1 MNELTRTL
9 YYGNTALDWLL
20 AIGIA
25 MGMGLL
31 FLLLHRLLV
40 QRFKASTDVNTV
52 FLRDLIVAI
61 VFTTWKP
68 FLVLLAIVI
77 SIQTLKLPLNLD
89 RIATHIFIVVVLL
102 QAALWVN
109 RGIAI
114 WISRYLRE
122 KRESDAASATTVMML
137 GFLARLAVW
146 VVMVLMVLDNLGVNI
161 TALVASLG
169 IVGVA
174 AALAVQN
181 ILADLFASLSITLDK
196 PFVIGDFIVMDD
208 VLGTIEHIGLKT
220 TRIRSLSGEQ
230 IVVANADLLKSRIR
244 NFKKMYERR
253 VEFTFRV
260 VYNTPVEK
268 LERLPALI
276 HALIEQQPKTRF
288 DRTHFKEYGES
299 ALIFEVVYF
308 VLDPDFNLYMDIQ
321 QNINLAIFRCFQQE
335 GIDFG
340 FPTRTI
346 NVAPAANT
354 PLPNEAKTSA
364 E

>member
-25 MGMGLL
+25 MGMGLF
-31 FLLLHRLLV
+31 FLLLHRWLL
-40 QRFKASTDVNTV
+40 QRFKASTDANTA

-77 SIQTLKLPLNLD
+77 SIQTLRLPLKLD
-89 RIATHIFIVVVLL
+89 QTATHIFLVVVLL

-114 WISRYLRE
+114 WVSRYLRE

-253 VEFTFRV
+253 VEFAFRV

-276 HALIEQQPKTRF
+276 RALIEQQPKTRF

-321 QNINLAIFRCFQQE
+321 QNINLAIFRRFQEQ

-346 NVAPAANT
+346 NVTPAANT
-354 PLPNEAKTSA
+354 PPPNETKTSP

>member
-1 MNELTRTL
+1 MSGWNRIL
-9 YYGNTALDWLL
+9 YGNSALDWLL

-25 MGMGLL
+25 FGMALL

-40 QRFKASTDVNTV
+40 QRLKPGTDNSTLLV
-52 FLRDLIVAI
+52 RDLVAAI
-61 VFTTWKP
+61 VFSTNKF
-68 FLVLLAIVI
+68 FLVLLAIGLSVY
-77 SIQTLKLPLNLD
+77 TLKLPFKLEQ
-89 RIATHIFIVVVLL
+89 IATGVFIVVLLL
-102 QAALWVN
+102 QAALWAN
-109 RGIAI
+109 RGIVI

-137 GFLARLAVW
+137 GFLVRLTVWAVIF
-146 VVMVLMVLDNLGVNI
+146 LMILDNLGVNI

-260 VYNTPVEK
+260 VYNTSVEK
-268 LERLPALI
+268 LERLPAI
-276 HALIEQQPKTRF
+276 IRALIEEQPKTRF

-321 QNINLAIFRCFQQE
+321 QAINLAIFRRFQEQD
-335 GIDFG
+335 IVFG

-346 NVAPAANT
+346 NVAPAVT
-354 PLPNEAKTSA
+354 SLDEAKTSS

>member
-1 MNELTRTL
+1 MNELNRTL
-9 YYGNTALDWLL
+9 YYGNSALDWLL
-20 AIGIA
+20 SIGIA
-25 MGMGLL
+25 IGMALL
-31 FLLLHRLLV
+31 FLLLHRFLV
-40 QRFKASTDVNTV
+40 QRFKTSTDVSTV

-77 SIQTLKLPLNLD
+77 SIQTLKLPLKLD
-89 RIATHIFIVVVLL
+89 QVATHIFIVVVLL

-146 VVMVLMVLDNLGVNI
+146 VVMVLMILDNLGVNI

-276 HALIEQQPKTRF
+276 RALIEQQPKTRF

-308 VLDPDFNLYMDIQ
+308 VLDADFNLYMDIQ
-321 QNINLAIFRCFQQE
+321 QNINLAIFRRFE
-335 GIDFG
+335 EEDIVFG

-354 PLPNEAKTSA
+354 PLPGEAKASL

>member
-1 MNELTRTL
+1 MNELNRTL

-25 MGMGLL
+25 IGTGLL
-31 FLLLHRLLV
+31 FLLFHRLLV
-40 QRFKASTDVNTV
+40 QRLKASTNAKTA

-77 SIQTLKLPLNLD
+77 SIQTLQLPLKLD
-89 RIATHIFIVVVLL
+89 QIATRIFILVVLL
-102 QAALWVN
+102 QVALWVN

-114 WISRYLRE
+114 WIGRYLHE

-146 VVMVLMVLDNLGVNI
+146 VVMILMILDNLGVNI

-230 IVVANADLLKSRIR
+230 IVVANADLLRSRIR

-253 VEFTFRV
+253 VQFSFRV
-260 VYNTPVEK
+260 VYTTPVEK
-268 LERLPALI
+268 LERLPTLI
-276 HALIEQQPKTRF
+276 HGLIEQQPKTRF

-321 QNINLAIFRCFQQE
+321 QNINLAIFRRFQEE

-346 NVAPAANT
+346 NVTPAANPSHPDET
-354 PLPNEAKTSA
+354 KTNS

>member
-1 MNELTRTL
+1 MSGLDRTL
-9 YYGNTALDWLL
+9 YYGNSAVDWLL

-25 MGMGLL
+25 FGMALL
-31 FLLLHRLLV
+31 FLLIHRLLV
-40 QRFKASTDVNTV
+40 QRLRMGADTGTI
-52 FLRDLIVAI
+52 FLQDLVVAL

-77 SIQTLKLPLNLD
+77 SIQTLELPLNLD
-89 RIATHIFIVVVLL
+89 QIAINIFIVVVLF
-102 QAALWVN
+102 QAALWLN
-109 RGIAI
+109 RGIAV
-114 WISRYLRE
+114 WIGRYLRE
-122 KRESDAASATTVMML
+122 KRESDAAGATTVMML

-146 VVMVLMVLDNLGVNI
+146 VVMVLMILDNLGVNI

-260 VYNTPVEK
+260 VYNTPLEK
-268 LERLPALI
+268 LERLPVI
-276 HALIEQQPKTRF
+276 IRALIEEQPKTRF

-299 ALIFEVVYF
+299 SLIFEVVYF
-308 VLDPDFNLYMDIQ
+308 MLDPDFNLYMDIQ
-321 QNINLAIFRCFQQE
+321 QAINLAIFRRFQEE
-335 GIDFG
+335 GILFG
-340 FPTRTI
+340 FPTRMV
-346 NVAPAANT
+346 NVAPTATT
-354 PLPNEAKTSA
+354 PLPEEPKTSA